1 MDILS
6 LDSKEIGEIFE
17 RSELTVAL
25 FGLGKMGLPLAAV
38 FADKGAKV
46 IGVDIDEKVVEKI
59 NAGKNPIEV
68 EPGLD
73 EIIEKNVEEGR
84 LEATCDGKRASKRAD
99 LHIILVP
106 TLVNEKG
113 NVDLDPVLDCAEK
126 ISEGLGEGNVVVT
139 EATMPPGTTEE
150 LIPVLEKSG
159 LELGEF
165 GVGHAPERTMTG
177 TAVRDITGE
186 YPKILGANDE
196 DTLEV
201 LKGVYG
207 VINKK
212 GTIAME
218 DITSAEA
225 VKVFEGVYRDVN
237 IGLANELALYCEE
250 KGIDAI
256 EIFEAANTQP
266 YCDIH
271 EPGAGVGG
279 HCIPV
284 YPWFVINQMNKRE
297 AELLSVSRKIND
309 HMPYHVVDLLIR
321 GLNSRGLAVKNS
333 NIMILGLTFRGGVRE
348 FMKTPAKPVIK
359 ELKSLG
365 ASVYAYD
372 PICKSEDAERFG
384 ALWKEDFE
392 GIDVFVILTDHEEFK
407 DLDLK
412 KIAQS
417 SDEKIIVDG
426 RNVLDKDEVIDAGFV
441 YLRIGGI

>member
-1 MDILS
+1 MNILS

-68 EPGLD
+68 EPKLD

-84 LEATCDGKRASKRAD
+84 LEATCDGKRASERAD

-106 TLVNEKG
+106 TLVDEKG

-126 ISEGLGEGNVVVT
+126 IAEGLSEGNVVIT

-392 GIDVFVILTDHEEFK
+392 GIDVFVMLTDHEEFK